1 LKMKKII
8 LAIAVATTMLA
19 GQAQAHGYYGG
30 GYGYRGGC
38 YNCGGGWV
46 GPAVAGLAIGAVIG
60 AATQP
65 VYVPQP
71 QVIYQQQPQVIYQ
84 QEYRTPPQYSP
95 QYLPPVSCVP
105 AYTAQGQYLGCIR

>member
-1 LKMKKII
+1 MFI

-46 GPAVAGLAIGAVIG
+46 GPAVAGLVIGGVIG

-65 VYVPQP
+65 VYAPQP

-84 QEYRTPPQYSP
+84 QVPAYGPPVQ
-95 QYLPPVSCVP
+95 VSCVP
-105 AYTAQGQYLGCIR
+105 AYTAQGQYLGCMR